1 MNNNRV
7 YKFPQCLSLDLDK
20 INNSQKIKIISLF
33 FFDAYKLLNNYN
45 ILDLKI
51 FYDLFLNKKNN
62 IKTESKKFDNIK
74 RYINYHKNKYRNENY
89 NILSNIKFHN
99 DSKNCLYPIKL
110 YYKYTLM
117 INLDILVYFNEWM
130 SIYNSGKN
138 NKVILRP
145 GTSQFLQ
152 EMKQIYELIIF
163 ANNSFEYISKILKSF
178 ENNEKFFE
186 YILSNNQLNFEKN
199 GSISNLDCLNRDL
212 KNIIILDKQQSIS
225 KLNKDNIIYVKPFYG
240 DVNNDGN
247 ILNKLGEILINIKY
261 DMEEVDDIRI
271 SLIKHKFDIITTITT
286 NLN

>member
-1 MNNNRV
+1 
-7 YKFPQCLSLDLDK
+7 
-20 INNSQKIKIISLF
+20 
-33 FFDAYKLLNNYN
+33 
-45 ILDLKI
+45 
-51 FYDLFLNKKNN
+51 
-62 IKTESKKFDNIK
+62 
-74 RYINYHKNKYRNENY
+74 
-89 NILSNIKFHN
+89 
-99 DSKNCLYPIKL
+99 
-110 YYKYTLM
+110 M

-130 SIYNSGKN
+130 NIYNSGKN

-163 ANNSFEYISKILKSF
+163 FFFSFEYISKILKSF

>member
-1 MNNNRV
+1 
-7 YKFPQCLSLDLDK
+7 
-20 INNSQKIKIISLF
+20 
-33 FFDAYKLLNNYN
+33 
-45 ILDLKI
+45 
-51 FYDLFLNKKNN
+51 
-62 IKTESKKFDNIK
+62 
-74 RYINYHKNKYRNENY
+74 
-89 NILSNIKFHN
+89 
-99 DSKNCLYPIKL
+99 
-110 YYKYTLM
+110 M

-130 SIYNSGKN
+130 NIYNSGKN

-186 YILSNNQLNFEKN
+186 YILANNQLNFEKN

-271 SLIKHKFDIITTITT
+271 SLIKHKFDIITKITT